1 MTTRKTTLFIVQAA
15 VIAALY
21 TVLTLVSAAFGL
33 SSGAIQVRLSECL
46 TVLPV
51 FTPAAVP
58 GLALGCVISNL
69 VTGCAPWDVVF
80 GSLAT
85 LIGAVGTYLLR
96 KHPFTAPVPPILS
109 NVLIVPYILS
119 YVYGAEGTIPFFML
133 TVGAGEV
140 ISCGVFGTMLYL
152 SLRKHENIFKF

>member
-33 SSGAIQVRLSECL
+33 SSGVIQVRLSECL

-69 VTGCAPWDVVF
+69 VTGCALWDVVF

-96 KHPFTAPVPPILS
+96 KHPFAAPVPPILS
-109 NVLIVPYILS
+109 NMLIVPYLLS

-133 TVGAGEV
+133 TVGAGEI

-152 SLRKHENIFKF
+152 ALRKHENIFKI